1 MLSCLGNWLWSH
13 PTSNDNDNKTIPTVY
28 ACQAFKRDLLK
39 TTLIVIDDL
48 PKPMD
53 ILDTMPI
60 YNQTNGTEHT
70 NYLAW
75 RRKTEAAAASKCVH
89 MDKSL

>member
-1 MLSCLGNWLWSH
+1 
-13 PTSNDNDNKTIPTVY
+13 
-28 ACQAFKRDLLK
+28 
-39 TTLIVIDDL
+39 
-48 PKPMD
+48 MD